1 MLYGYTFYHIY
12 YVCACIKMTKL
23 YIFFFTISKTNG
35 TLCTIIFIIYEK

>member
-23 YIFFFTISKTNG
+23 YIFFTISKTNG
-35 TLCTIIFIIYEK
+35 TLCTIIFIIHEK